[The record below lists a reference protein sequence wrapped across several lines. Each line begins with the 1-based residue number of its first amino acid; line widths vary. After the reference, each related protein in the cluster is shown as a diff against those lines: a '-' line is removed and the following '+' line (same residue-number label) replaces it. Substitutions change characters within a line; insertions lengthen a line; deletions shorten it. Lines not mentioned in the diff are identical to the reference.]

1 MRTGSTAGP
10 VLISAIVKYDR
21 VFAPGASC
29 CEVFAELE
37 ESLIRALDGFNVT
50 LLVFGHGGQR

>member
-1 MRTGSTAGP
+1 MG
-10 VLISAIVKYDR
+10 
-21 VFAPGASC
+21 
-29 CEVFAELE
+29 FAELE